1 MKIVLDT
8 NVLLQAISSRSEH
21 YWVWEALR
29 QEQLTL
35 CVTTDILLEYEE
47 VHTRNRNEEL
57 AKLVIEVVLLMP
69 NLVRAEVYFNF
80 GLPTKDP
87 DDQKFTDCAIACGAD
102 YLVTEDKDFNE
113 VKKTQFPTVRVVS
126 PDEFRAEFEVVK
138 KGT

>member
-8 NVLLQAISSRSEH
+8 NVLLQAISSRSVH
-21 YWVWEALR
+21 HWIWEALR
-29 QEQLTL
+29 QEELTL

-47 VHTRNRNEEL
+47 VLARKRNEEL
-57 AKLVIEVVLLMP
+57 AQLVIEVILLMP

-102 YLVTEDKDFNE
+102 YLVTEDNDFNE
-113 VKKTQFPTVRVVS
+113 VQKTPFPSVWVVS
-126 PDEFRAEFEVVK
+126 PDQFRLLS
-138 KGT
+138 G

>member
-8 NVLLQAISSRSEH
+8 NVLLQAISSQSAH
-21 YWVWEALR
+21 YWLWEALR

-35 CVTTDILLEYEE
+35 CITTDILLEYEE
-47 VHTRNRNEEL
+47 VLVRKRNEVL
-57 AKLVIEVVLLMP
+57 AKLVIEVILLMP

-102 YLVTEDKDFNE
+102 YLVTEDQHFKE
-113 VKKTQFPTVRVVS
+113 VKNTPFPPVHVVS
-126 PDEFRAEFEVVK
+126 PDEFRGVFIP
-138 KGT
+138 